1 MYMVITKAD
10 KKIAVTSVAR
20 EHLKNLFQHR
30 VPLCDLSASKK
41 LNSKYKVSVGGNKYH
56 IHIGKA
62 TYHSVDN
69 ASIKGD
75 VDMPAGKP
83 WTLHLVNGRQ
93 AQFDFPQAHVH
104 VMRRIDERC
113 PGSAPQIGERVWYV
127 YGEVQN
133 AVLQY
138 EKAEDLGFATE
149 TDGFRADVVYYYEH
163 SVRNALESIFE
174 IFNANPAVLFE
185 DLLRNARNKRNRQSE
200 ISSFFTS
207 VTKS

>member
-1 MYMVITKAD
+1 MSRDSCRSQTLVKARQHQ
-10 KKIAVTSVAR
+10 KAR
-20 EHLKNLFQHR
+20 RGAER
-30 VPLCDLSASKK
+30 DSASKRK
-41 LNSKYKVSVGGNKYH
+41 
-56 IHIGKA
+56 
-62 TYHSVDN
+62 
-69 ASIKGD
+69 
-75 VDMPAGKP
+75 
-83 WTLHLVNGRQ
+83 
-93 AQFDFPQAHVH
+93 
-104 VMRRIDERC
+104 RRIDERC